1 MLEAFLFVGEWG
13 KWGNGEILELRL
25 KNFRLN
31 NNPVNVKH
39 PVAFTFTQM
48 PKQFAFPK
56 QEKLKS
62 RKLIDSLFAQRES
75 FARHPLRVM
84 YHFEIA
90 TAPVLQAGV
99 TASKKHFKKAVDRN
113 RIKRLMREAYRLQKG
128 PLKIL
133 VEEKNLHSYL
143 FFVFT
148 DKTLPAFATIKEAMK
163 LCLLHLEKKAQH
175 LGEQTV

>member
-1 MLEAFLFVGEWG
+1 
-13 KWGNGEILELRL
+13 
-25 KNFRLN
+25 
-31 NNPVNVKH
+31 
-39 PVAFTFTQM
+39 M

-84 YHFEIA
+84 YHFENGTLPI
-90 TAPVLQAGV
+90 LQAGV

-128 PLKIL
+128 PLKTLI
-133 VEEKNLHSYL
+133 EEKSLHCYL

-148 DKTLPAFATIKEAMK
+148 DKTLPDFATIKESMK
-163 LCLLHLEKKAQH
+163 LCLTHLEKKAR
-175 LGEQTV
+175 LLNEQPL